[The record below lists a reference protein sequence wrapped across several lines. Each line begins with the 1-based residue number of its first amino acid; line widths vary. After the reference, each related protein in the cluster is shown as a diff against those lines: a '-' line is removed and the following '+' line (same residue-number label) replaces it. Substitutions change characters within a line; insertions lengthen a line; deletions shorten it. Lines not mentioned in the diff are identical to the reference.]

1 MTRPELTLPEEA
13 RRIIET
19 LGLQQHPEGG
29 WYVETLRDPDPA
41 GGRDRSTAIY
51 YLLAAGEQ
59 SHWHRVDAVEIWHWH
74 AGSPLE
80 LSISA
85 GCEGIT
91 TLMLGPGLME
101 GQRPQGIVPEG
112 AWQSARSNGAWTLV
126 GCTVAPGF
134 RFDGFEL
141 APPGWSPDRS

>member
-1 MTRPELTLPEEA
+1 MTLPAHA

-19 LGLQQHPEGG
+19 LKLQRHPEGG

-51 YLLAAGEQ
+51 YLLAAGEH
-59 SHWHRVDAVEIWHWH
+59 SHWHRVDAVETWHWH

-80 LSISA
+80 LGISDSD
-85 GCEGIT
+85 GPVS
-91 TLMLGPGLME
+91 TLLLGPDLDQ

-112 AWQSARSNGAWTLV
+112 AWQSARSTGAWTLV

-134 RFDGFEL
+134 RFEGFEL
-141 APPGWSPDRS
+141 APPDWSPGQA